1 VRPHIL
7 TFYEM
12 LQSPSL
18 KYQLPTD
25 TNVYV
30 DLLDDVDTQLMFD
43 EWHEY
48 SNAPTRKAN
57 SKLHLFVDWQ
67 RQPPEDQG
75 RQVQKQVSLSPHG
88 SLESIMG
95 GDGGGSHL
103 AQFSQNNSW
112 EGGGLQPGTCYRP
125 FAERAVVRIPKS
137 PKSEKNTVRRHT
149 PGSWGG
155 VTDLDFTLQLLMLQ

>member
-1 VRPHIL
+1 MRPHIL

-112 EGGGLQPGTCYRP
+112 EGGGIAARNLLQAFCRKGCCPNTQ
-125 FAERAVVRIPKS
+125 I
-137 PKSEKNTVRRHT
+137 SEIRKKYC
-149 PGSWGG
+149 PPSYPWLMGG
-155 VTDLDFTLQLLMLQ
+155 GNRS